1 MREQGALIRACA
13 LIWRAA
19 SIRIDNALFEICCAS
34 PNGINSDP
42 AFAVWRGRQLLR
54 LWTRRGNRN
63 RRYHTDRPDRVAPLG
78 ASIDTIA
85 SARGRS
91 VSQRRA
97 TCKAC
102 CPTEN
107 LVRSDQA
114 LGGVLLN
121 A

>member
-1 MREQGALIRACA
+1 MRPNLGERQVSELITHYLTFVALRP
-13 LIWRAA
+13 
-19 SIRIDNALFEICCAS
+19 E
-34 PNGINSDP
+34 GINSDP
-42 AFAVWRGRQLLR
+42 AFAVWWGRQLLR
-54 LWTRRGNRN
+54 LWICRRNRN
-63 RRYHTDRPDRVAPLG
+63 RRYHTDRPDHVARLG

-91 VSQRRA
+91 VSRRRA
-97 TCKAC
+97 NCMAC

-121 A
+121 E